1 MPFQT
6 DDVPVTTTGEEW
18 FALLV
23 KFNDMLTGKNTAMD
37 VLFSRKGRK
46 AYTSA
51 RQKLESQIL
60 AASAAGATT
69 GRKRSQPT
77 EGKAT

>member
-1 MPFQT
+1 MAFST
-6 DDVPVTTTGEEW
+6 DDVPVTMTGEEW

-23 KFNDMLTGKNTAMD
+23 KFNDMLTGKNTEID

-46 AYTSA
+46 AYERS

-60 AASAAGATT
+60 AASAASQTT
-69 GRKRSQPT
+69 GRKRGAG
-77 EGKAT
+77 E